1 MVEKSMFIDKRHSP
15 MIELTKI
22 EARIILYWLE
32 LQANAYWR
40 KGGAPK
46 SCDNIEQIYNKLQ
59 DLVRNRK
66 TQNKKW
72 RWLEEPKSRLVRQR
86 EYNKQYRE
94 RQKEAKKK
102 AEQHEHNWVETP
114 FILEKGNRCTV
125 CGRIEYIGLY
135 QGRSPTREEKGKSPE
150 TDLWEIQTK
159 EIKEAEKK

>member
-125 CGRIEYIGLY
+125 CGRLCSFSEENRLLKE
-135 QGRSPTREEKGKSPE
+135 QNKDFRSRGTRTLFRKEGGEK
-150 TDLWEIQTK
+150 Q
-159 EIKEAEKK
+159 